1 MTAAGAV
8 SCRELDEAE
17 LYEHEPMLRPGFRFG
32 LLVGAERHV
41 RPESLTAG
49 LGAAL
54 RAGGAEIH
62 EGAVATGFRSEGRR
76 VTAIATSQG
85 DLEVDAVVLAAG
97 ADTGAL
103 TRMAGWRIPLT
114 AGKGYSVTI
123 EQPTNQL
130 RRPLYLGGAKI
141 GLTPF
146 DGALR
151 FAGTMELSGVNS
163 RMDGARIRSLRR
175 PGEPRGGHPGGEGG
189 GPGVGGNAPHRAGQ
203 PPRDR
208 EAAVA

>member
-1 MTAAGAV
+1 M
-8 SCRELDEAE
+8 
-17 LYEHEPMLRPGFRFG
+17 
-32 LLVGAERHV
+32 
-41 RPESLTAG
+41 
-49 LGAAL
+49 
-54 RAGGAEIH
+54 
-62 EGAVATGFRSEGRR
+62 
-76 VTAIATSQG
+76 TAIATSQG

-146 DGALR
+146 KGALR
-151 FAGTMELSGVNS
+151 FAGTMELSGINR
-163 RMDGARIRSLRR
+163 RMDPSAH
-175 PGEPRGGHPGGEGG
+175 PVAPPPCEPRGGHPGGEGG
-189 GPGVGGNAPHRAGQ
+189 RPGVGGDAPRRAGQ